1 VQVIEELSD
10 KEAVDLLCLMSPDLA
25 ADLIARSDVSLMR
38 RYLNLMPKKCRRLVV
53 ELLKFPEDSVGGAM
67 INDIIL
73 FPSDLTCEVA
83 KQRVQEHLED
93 VRFTSV
99 VFVVED
105 AENKKLRGSVNLKD
119 LLSAD
124 DAKTLEDI
132 MDPYIQPLSPFDS
145 SNDAAYRMISGQLPA
160 MAVIDK
166 NGAVIGAMTIEAAVA
181 RLLPT
186 TSGIHRLKVFS

>member
-1 VQVIEELSD
+1 VNAAS
-10 KEAVDLLCLMSPDLA
+10 LA
-25 ADLIARSDVSLMR
+25 RE
-38 RYLNLMPKKCRRLVV
+38 NP
-53 ELLKFPEDSVGGAM
+53 
-67 INDIIL
+67 
-73 FPSDLTCEVA
+73 
-83 KQRVQEHLED
+83 
-93 VRFTSV
+93 V

-119 LLSAD
+119 LLSAE